1 MGGMRFRSTIIH
13 DHTNFK
19 QISIC
24 IVVLTTSFTYMYETA
39 EELLDLESH
48 LKAYIHVC
56 APLAEELGDLV
67 PEFLS
72 LRLFLKAL

>member
-1 MGGMRFRSTIIH
+1 
-13 DHTNFK
+13 
-19 QISIC
+19 
-24 IVVLTTSFTYMYETA
+24 MYETA